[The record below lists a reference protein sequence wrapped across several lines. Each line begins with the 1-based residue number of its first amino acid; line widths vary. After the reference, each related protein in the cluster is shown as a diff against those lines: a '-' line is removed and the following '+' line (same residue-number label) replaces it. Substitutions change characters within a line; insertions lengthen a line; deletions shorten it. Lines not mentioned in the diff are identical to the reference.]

1 MRDRYRWFAVLL
13 VLALAGQSFA
23 LGNQEIAPRRPVEGT
38 VHFDLYRGYLM
49 VARGTAGTVKGLT
62 FLLDTGASSS
72 ILDPQLARKLHL
84 QRLPASMS
92 VLGGSVQAEE
102 SVAPSL
108 NVGPMQRDNVPVL
121 IEDLSFLQKAL
132 PVHIDAIIGLDVL
145 GQTAFVID
153 YAARQIHLGPL
164 PALPEA
170 IPLHMAGGLAI
181 IDAEVNNLP
190 AHLLLDTGAS
200 SLFLF
205 AKSTPGAVSDLK
217 VSAVQ
222 QSSESIGEAER
233 KQVKLRS
240 LKLGTAEFVQEPAFL
255 VPDSSHGGHGFDGL
269 ISPAGLGVKRVAIDL
284 ARGEA
289 AFSR

>member
-1 MRDRYRWFAVLL
+1 MRDRFRWFVVLL
-13 VLALAGQSFA
+13 GLVLAGQSFA
-23 LGNQEIAPRRPVEGT
+23 LGDQEIGPRQPIEGT
-38 VHFDLYRGYLM
+38 VKFDLYRGYLM
-49 VARGTAGTVKGLT
+49 VARGSAGPVKGLT

-72 ILDPQLARKLHL
+72 VLDPQLARRLHL
-84 QRLPASMS
+84 QRLPASIS
-92 VLGGSVQAEE
+92 VLGGSVQAEK

-108 NVGPMQRDNVPVL
+108 NVGLMQRENVPVL

-132 PVHIDAIIGLDVL
+132 PVRVDAIIGLDVL
-145 GQTAFVID
+145 GQAAFVID
-153 YAARQIHLGPL
+153 YATRQIHLGPL
-164 PALPEA
+164 PALPDA

-181 IDAEVNNLP
+181 LDAQVNNLP
-190 AHLLLDTGAS
+190 ARLLLDTGAS

-205 AKSTPGAVSDLK
+205 ARSTPGAISDVR

-222 QSSESIGEAER
+222 QSSNTIGDSER

-240 LKLGTAEFVQEPAFL
+240 LRLGTTEFAQEPAFL
-255 VPDSSHGGHGFDGL
+255 VPDGSNGGHPFDGL

>member
-1 MRDRYRWFAVLL
+1 MRDRFRWFVVLL
-13 VLALAGQSFA
+13 GLVLAGQSFA
-23 LGNQEIAPRRPVEGT
+23 LGDQEIGPRQPIEGT
-38 VHFDLYRGYLM
+38 VKFDLYRGYLM
-49 VARGTAGTVKGLT
+49 VARGSAGPVKGLT

-72 ILDPQLARKLHL
+72 VLDPQLARRLHL
-84 QRLPASMS
+84 QRLPASIS
-92 VLGGSVQAEE
+92 VLGGSVQAEK

-108 NVGPMQRDNVPVL
+108 NVGLMQRENVPVL

-132 PVHIDAIIGLDVL
+132 PVRVDAIIGLDVL

-153 YAARQIHLGPL
+153 YATRQIHLGPL
-164 PALPEA
+164 PALPDA

-181 IDAEVNNLP
+181 LDAQVNNLP
-190 AHLLLDTGAS
+190 ARLLLDTGAS

-205 AKSTPGAVSDLK
+205 ARSTPGAISDVR

-222 QSSESIGEAER
+222 QSSNTIGDSER
-233 KQVKLRS
+233 KQVKLHS
-240 LKLGTAEFVQEPAFL
+240 LRLGTTEFAQEPAFL
-255 VPDSSHGGHGFDGL
+255 VPDGSNGGHPFDGL